1 MKIIY
6 FTISFLLIASCTNNN
21 SIQVEQKEGDVV
33 SSISSGQTE
42 EEIKKELAEIESERG
57 SITTLS
63 FNEIEHDYG
72 TVKANSDNKTE
83 FIVTNTGDKP
93 LIIEKVDASC
103 GCTTPKKPEKPILPG
118 QSDVIEVIFHPKE
131 GQLNEQKK
139 TITVTANTE
148 PRLTLLTI
156 KAFVEK

>member
-6 FTISFLLIASCTNNN
+6 LSIGLLFITACSNN
-21 SIQVEQKEGDVV
+21 SIEVKQKDGEVI
-33 SSISSGQTE
+33 SSISSGQTA

-57 SITTLS
+57 NITSLS

-72 TVKANSDNKTE
+72 NVKANSDNKTN

-139 TITVTANTE
+139 TVTVTANTE